1 MLIILSKLF
10 GVKLNHFNCNIEVSK
25 DESIDDDDHEEKDDE
40 EKFKHIP
47 IVSKN

>member
-10 GVKLNHFNCNIEVSK
+10 GVKLNHFNCNEVSK